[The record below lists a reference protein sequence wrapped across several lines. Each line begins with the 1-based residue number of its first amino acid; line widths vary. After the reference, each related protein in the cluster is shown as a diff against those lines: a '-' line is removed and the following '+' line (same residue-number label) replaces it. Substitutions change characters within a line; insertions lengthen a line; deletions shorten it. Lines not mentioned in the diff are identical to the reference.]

1 MASAVRRTSADF
13 IYKLPCTGCSLLDCA
28 TKQLSDLDMGMF
40 LLVMLFVA
48 AMFAGNLLLL
58 RPSPREQSVMR
69 QRTYAHSLGF
79 KVTLH
84 SAPEWLGQTKGFGMV
99 AYYRLPLEQPFSVN
113 GRWRWHA
120 GLQNWQP
127 IKHPEAWLVEN
138 KLPVPPPNG
147 WLGLEAHADSVT
159 VYWKEDGVI
168 ASVDEMLLAI
178 NSLKT

>member
-1 MASAVRRTSADF
+1 
-13 IYKLPCTGCSLLDCA
+13 
-28 TKQLSDLDMGMF
+28 MGVF
-40 LLVMLFVA
+40 LLVMLFVVA
-48 AMFAGNLLLL
+48 IFVGNLLLL
-58 RPSPREQSVMR
+58 KPSPREQRVMQ
-69 QRTYAHSLGF
+69 QRTHAQSLGF
-79 KVTLH
+79 KVILRA
-84 SAPEWLGQTKGFGMV
+84 APEWLGQPVGAGMV
-99 AYYRLPLEQPFSVN
+99 AFYRLPLEQPLLLS

-127 IKHPEAWLVEN
+127 IHQPAAWLVDN

>member
-1 MASAVRRTSADF
+1 
-13 IYKLPCTGCSLLDCA
+13 
-28 TKQLSDLDMGMF
+28 MGVF
-40 LLVMLFVA
+40 LLVMLFVVA
-48 AMFAGNLLLL
+48 IFVGNLLLL
-58 RPSPREQSVMR
+58 KPSPREQRVMQ
-69 QRTYAHSLGF
+69 QRTHAQSLGF
-79 KVTLH
+79 KVILRA
-84 SAPEWLGQTKGFGMV
+84 APEWLGQPVGSGMV
-99 AYYRLPLEQPFSVN
+99 AFYRLPLEQPLSLS

-127 IKHPEAWLVEN
+127 IHQPAAWLVDN